1 MDYVSDVSYKVYIA
15 MNYKINIKVFL
26 LLLLV
31 CISYGSLQAQ
41 SSLPPFKKGE
51 RVVFVGNSITH
62 GGHYHSFIWL
72 YYMTRFPSK
81 PITVINAGIGGESAW
96 DIKDRLDYDVFN
108 RKPTY
113 VTLTFGMNDTG
124 YDIYWKDN
132 AKELSEQQV
141 EKSLES
147 YREIE
152 KRLLAEEK
160 VTKVLIGGSPYD
172 ETTKLNF
179 FNLPNKNQAIL
190 KIIDVKRSS
199 AKKNNWGF
207 VDFNEPMRKI
217 NLEEQRKDSTFT
229 FCRVDRIHPDNDGQ
243 MVMAYLFLKAQGLAG
258 KEVADV
264 SIDAEYSKVISQKNC
279 KISKLKKDGNDVSF
293 NYLAYAL
300 PYPLDSIPRQG
311 WGNIKSQRDAM
322 ALVPF
327 MKEFNQERFQVTNL
341 EKGLY
346 RLTIDGQFID
356 DISSGQLENGIN
368 LADYPITPQY
378 QQAMKIMYLNEERFE
393 VEKRFREYLWTEY
406 SFLKKEGL
414 LFSDNQEAIDKLR
427 EYLPKDG
434 FLRASYGWFTKA
446 MYPEV
451 REVWTKYMDTIV
463 DKIYKINKPATHKVK
478 LIKLNE
484 M

>member
-1 MDYVSDVSYKVYIA
+1 M
-15 MNYKINIKVFL
+15 
-26 LLLLV
+26 
-31 CISYGSLQAQ
+31 
-41 SSLPPFKKGE
+41 
-51 RVVFVGNSITH
+51 
-62 GGHYHSFIWL
+62 
-72 YYMTRFPSK
+72 
-81 PITVINAGIGGESAW
+81 
-96 DIKDRLDYDVFN
+96 
-108 RKPTY
+108 
-113 VTLTFGMNDTG
+113 
-124 YDIYWKDN
+124 
-132 AKELSEQQV
+132 
-141 EKSLES
+141 
-147 YREIE
+147 
-152 KRLLAEEK
+152 
-160 VTKVLIGGSPYD
+160 
-172 ETTKLNF
+172 
-179 FNLPNKNQAIL
+179 
-190 KIIDVKRSS
+190 
-199 AKKNNWGF
+199 
-207 VDFNEPMRKI
+207 
-217 NLEEQRKDSTFT
+217 
-229 FCRVDRIHPDNDGQ
+229 
-243 MVMAYLFLKAQGLAG
+243 
-258 KEVADV
+258 
-264 SIDAEYSKVISQKNC
+264 ISQKNC

>member
-1 MDYVSDVSYKVYIA
+1 MG
-15 MNYKINIKVFL
+15 NKISIQAFFL
-26 LLLLV
+26 LFLV
-31 CISYGSLQAQ
+31 GISYNSLHAQ
-41 SSLPPFKKGE
+41 SAIPSFKKGE

-72 YYMTRFPSK
+72 YYMTRFPDQ
-81 PITVINAGIGGESAW
+81 PITIMNAGIGGESSW
-96 DIKDRLDYDVFN
+96 DIKDRLDYDVFDRN
-108 RKPTY
+108 PTY
-113 VTLTFGMNDTG
+113 MTLTFGMNDTG

-132 AKELSEQQV
+132 AKELSEQRV

-152 KRLLAEEK
+152 KRLLAK
-160 VTKVLIGGSPYD
+160 KKITKVLIGGSPYD
-172 ETTKLNF
+172 ETTKLNY

-190 KIIDVKRSS
+190 KIIDAQRIS

-207 VDFNEPMRKI
+207 VDFNQPMREI
-217 NLEEQRKDSTFT
+217 NLQEQKKDSTFT

-258 KEVADV
+258 NEVAEV
-264 SIDAEYSKVISQKNC
+264 SIDANNSDVKTHKNC
-279 KISKLKKDGNDVSF
+279 KISKLKKGDGELSF
-293 NYLAYAL
+293 DYLAYAL
-300 PYPLDSIPRQG
+300 PYPLDSIPRHG

-322 ALVPF
+322 GLVPF
-327 MKEFNQERFQVTNL
+327 MEEFNQERFQVTNL
-341 EKGLY
+341 KQGLY

-356 DISSGQLENGIN
+356 DISSEQLEKGIN
-368 LADYPITPQY
+368 LANYPTTPQY

-414 LFSDNQEAIDKLR
+414 LFSDNQQAIDKLR

-434 FLRASYGWFTKA
+434 FLRASYDWYTKA
-446 MYPEV
+446 MYPEI
-451 REVWTKYMDTIV
+451 REVWTKYMDTII
-463 DKIYKINKPATHKVK
+463 DTIYKKNKPTTHKVK
-478 LIKLNE
+478 LLQLNT